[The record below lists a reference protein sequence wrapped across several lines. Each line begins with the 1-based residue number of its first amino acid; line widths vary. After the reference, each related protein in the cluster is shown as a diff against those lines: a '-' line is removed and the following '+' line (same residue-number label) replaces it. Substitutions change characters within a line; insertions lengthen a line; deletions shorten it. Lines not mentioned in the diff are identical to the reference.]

1 MNIGDFLDPRAVVP
15 RASGGTKRQV
25 FSVIA
30 DVAER
35 TLGLDQAQ
43 VLEALLEREAAG
55 STGVGHGVAVPHAR
69 IEGLDQIRG
78 VFVRLESP
86 IAYEAVDG
94 QPVDLLFALLA
105 PPQAGSD
112 HLRALA
118 RVSRLMRQADLRAQL
133 RQARTPEALVAL
145 LERQAQPSAA

>member
-15 RASGGTKRQV
+15 RASGGNKRQV

-35 TLGLDQAQ
+35 TLGLDHGQ
-43 VLEALLEREAAG
+43 VLESLLEREAAG
-55 STGVGHGVAVPHAR
+55 STGVGHGVGVPHAR
-69 IEGLDQIRG
+69 IGGLDRIRG
-78 VFVRLESP
+78 VFLRLDSP
-86 IAYEAVDG
+86 VDYEAVDG
-94 QPVDLLFALLA
+94 QPVDLVFALLA
-105 PPQAGSD
+105 PPESGSD

-133 RQARTPEALVAL
+133 RQARTPEALLAL